1 MRSTGV
7 AAIAR
12 KAERPMTQDTIVD
25 FPETPVGYI
34 AGDRERPIREQAPI
48 AFGNLEALLPTSRRR
63 RYRSQDEMYV
73 MVAVR

>member
-12 KAERPMTQDTIVD
+12 KAERPAGRLY
-25 FPETPVGYI
+25 P
-34 AGDRERPIREQAPI
+34 GDRERPIREQAPI
-48 AFGNLEALLPTSRRR
+48 AFGNLEVLLPTSRRR